1 MKLVK
6 CSNGHF
12 YDAEAN
18 VTCPYC
24 DDMDKDNKTVQDDSS
39 MIYGERHNAIPGRT
53 GMPQMPKP
61 GQASQMSAMPQPPV
75 MNNVPPVPPNMP
87 QPPVMNNVPPV
98 PPNMPQ
104 PPVMNSVP
112 PVPPNMPHPPVMNN
126 VPPVPPNMPQPPVM
140 NNVPPVPPNMPHP
153 PVMNNVPPVSPYMTG
168 MTQAAP
174 VTHAQMGNISNVPQ
188 TPVMNNIPNMPQAS
202 VMNNMS
208 NVPQTPVMNNVPNMP
223 QASVMNNMS
232 NVPQNPVM
240 SNVPNMPQTPMMN
253 NALPAVHQ
261 TAEIPGMPVTGW
273 LVCICGEAKG
283 KSYNIVSGL
292 NYVGRRKDMD
302 ICIEGDISISRY
314 RHAVVEYSEERKEF
328 LLRLGE
334 SKEKIYITRD
344 RQKRILEGTIKLEA
358 YDVITLGRTDT
369 NVHYRGERS

>member
-61 GQASQMSAMPQPPV
+61 GQASQMSAMPH
-75 MNNVPPVPPNMP
+75 
-87 QPPVMNNVPPV
+87 PPVMNNVPPV

-126 VPPVPPNMPQPPVM
+126 VPPVPPNMSQPPVM
-140 NNVPPVPPNMPHP
+140 NNVPPVPPNMQHP

-174 VTHAQMGNISNVPQ
+174 VTHAQMGNVSNMPQ

-208 NVPQTPVMNNVPNMP
+208 NMPQTPVMNNVPNMPQTPVMNNVSNVPQTPVMNNVPNMP
-223 QASVMNNMS
+223 Q
-232 NVPQNPVM
+232 
-240 SNVPNMPQTPMMN
+240 TPMMN
-253 NALPAVHQ
+253 NALQAVHQ

-358 YDVITLGRTDT
+358 YDVITLGRTELMFVPFCGDRFT
-369 NVHYRGERS
+369 W

>member
-104 PPVMNSVP
+104 PPVMN
-112 PVPPNMPHPPVMNN
+112 N

-140 NNVPPVPPNMPHP
+140 NNVPPV
-153 PVMNNVPPVSPYMTG
+153 SPYMTG
-168 MTQAAP
+168 MT
-174 VTHAQMGNISNVPQ
+174 
-188 TPVMNNIPNMPQAS
+188 
-202 VMNNMS
+202 
-208 NVPQTPVMNNVPNMP
+208 
-223 QASVMNNMS
+223 
-232 NVPQNPVM
+232 
-240 SNVPNMPQTPMMN
+240 
-253 NALPAVHQ
+253 
-261 TAEIPGMPVTGW
+261 
-273 LVCICGEAKG
+273 
-283 KSYNIVSGL
+283 
-292 NYVGRRKDMD
+292 
-302 ICIEGDISISRY
+302 
-314 RHAVVEYSEERKEF
+314 
-328 LLRLGE
+328 
-334 SKEKIYITRD
+334 
-344 RQKRILEGTIKLEA
+344 
-358 YDVITLGRTDT
+358 
-369 NVHYRGERS
+369 

>member
-12 YDAEAN
+12 YDAEVN

-98 PPNMPQ
+98 
-104 PPVMNSVP
+104 
-112 PVPPNMPHPPVMNN
+112 
-126 VPPVPPNMPQPPVM
+126 
-140 NNVPPVPPNMPHP
+140 
-153 PVMNNVPPVSPYMTG
+153 SPYMTG

-174 VTHAQMGNISNVPQ
+174 VTHAQMGNLSN
-188 TPVMNNIPNMPQAS
+188 M
-202 VMNNMS
+202 
-208 NVPQTPVMNNVPNMP
+208 PQTPVMNNVPNMP
-223 QASVMNNMS
+223 QTSVMNNVS
-232 NVPQNPVM
+232 NVPQTPVM

-253 NALPAVHQ
+253 NALPALHQ

-358 YDVITLGRTDT
+358 YDVITLGRTELMFVPFCGDRFT
-369 NVHYRGERS
+369 W

>member
-87 QPPVMNNVPPV
+87 
-98 PPNMPQ
+98 
-104 PPVMNSVP
+104 
-112 PVPPNMPHPPVMNN
+112 HPPVMNN
-126 VPPVPPNMPQPPVM
+126 VPPVPPNMPQ
-140 NNVPPVPPNMPHP
+140 P

-174 VTHAQMGNISNVPQ
+174 VTHAQMGNISNMPQ
-188 TPVMNNIPNMPQAS
+188 TPVMNNIPNMPQTP
-202 VMNNMS
+202 VMNNVS
-208 NVPQTPVMNNVPNMP
+208 NVPQTPVMN
-223 QASVMNNMS
+223 
-232 NVPQNPVM
+232 
-240 SNVPNMPQTPMMN
+240 NVPNMPQTPMMN

-358 YDVITLGRTDT
+358 YDVITLGRTELMFVPFCGDRFT
-369 NVHYRGERS
+369 W

>member
-61 GQASQMSAMPQPPV
+61 GQASQMSAMPQP
-75 MNNVPPVPPNMP
+75 
-87 QPPVMNNVPPV
+87 
-98 PPNMPQ
+98 
-104 PPVMNSVP
+104 S
-112 PVPPNMPHPPVMNN
+112 
-126 VPPVPPNMPQPPVM
+126 
-140 NNVPPVPPNMPHP
+140 
-153 PVMNNVPPVSPYMTG
+153 VMNNVPPVSPYMTG

-188 TPVMNNIPNMPQAS
+188 TPVMNNIPNMPQTP

-208 NVPQTPVMNNVPNMP
+208 NVPQTPVMSNVPNMP

-232 NVPQNPVM
+232 NVPQTPVM

-314 RHAVVEYSEERKEF
+314 RHAVVEYNEERKEF

-358 YDVITLGRTDT
+358 YDVITLGRTELMFVPFCGDRFT
-369 NVHYRGERS
+369 W

>member
-12 YDAEAN
+12 YDAEVN

-98 PPNMPQ
+98 
-104 PPVMNSVP
+104 
-112 PVPPNMPHPPVMNN
+112 
-126 VPPVPPNMPQPPVM
+126 
-140 NNVPPVPPNMPHP
+140 
-153 PVMNNVPPVSPYMTG
+153 SPYMTG

-174 VTHAQMGNISNVPQ
+174 VTYAQMGNISNVPQ

-223 QASVMNNMS
+223 QASVMNNIS
-232 NVPQNPVM
+232 NVPQTPVM
-240 SNVPNMPQTPMMN
+240 NNVSNVPQTPMMN
-253 NALPAVHQ
+253 NALLAVHQ

-358 YDVITLGRTDT
+358 YDVITLGRTELMFVPFCGDRFT
-369 NVHYRGERS
+369 W

>member
-98 PPNMPQ
+98 PPNMP
-104 PPVMNSVP
+104 
-112 PVPPNMPHPPVMNN
+112 
-126 VPPVPPNMPQPPVM
+126 
-140 NNVPPVPPNMPHP
+140 HP

-188 TPVMNNIPNMPQAS
+188 TPVMNNI
-202 VMNNMS
+202 
-208 NVPQTPVMNNVPNMP
+208 PNMP

-358 YDVITLGRTDT
+358 YDVITLGRTELMFVPFCGDRFT
-369 NVHYRGERS
+369 W

>member
-87 QPPVMNNVPPV
+87 QPPVMN
-98 PPNMPQ
+98 
-104 PPVMNSVP
+104 S
-112 PVPPNMPHPPVMNN
+112 

-174 VTHAQMGNISNVPQ
+174 VTHAQMGI
-188 TPVMNNIPNMPQAS
+188 IPNMPQAS

-223 QASVMNNMS
+223 Q
-232 NVPQNPVM
+232 
-240 SNVPNMPQTPMMN
+240 TPMMN
-253 NALPAVHQ
+253 NALPALHQ
-261 TAEIPGMPVTGW
+261 TPEIPGMPVTGW

-358 YDVITLGRTDT
+358 YDVITLGRTELMFVPFCGDRFT
-369 NVHYRGERS
+369 W

>member
-104 PPVMNSVP
+104 PPVMN
-112 PVPPNMPHPPVMNN
+112 N

-140 NNVPPVPPNMPHP
+140 NNVPPVPPNMPQP

-174 VTHAQMGNISNVPQ
+174 VTHAQMGNISNMPQ
-188 TPVMNNIPNMPQAS
+188 TPVMNNIPNMPQTP
-202 VMNNMS
+202 VMNNIP
-208 NVPQTPVMNNVPNMP
+208 NVPQTPV
-223 QASVMNNMS
+223 
-232 NVPQNPVM
+232 
-240 SNVPNMPQTPMMN
+240 MN

-358 YDVITLGRTDT
+358 YDVITLGRTELMFVPFCGDRFT
-369 NVHYRGERS
+369 W

>member
-98 PPNMPQ
+98 PPNMP
-104 PPVMNSVP
+104 
-112 PVPPNMPHPPVMNN
+112 
-126 VPPVPPNMPQPPVM
+126 
-140 NNVPPVPPNMPHP
+140 HP

-174 VTHAQMGNISNVPQ
+174 VTHAQMGI
-188 TPVMNNIPNMPQAS
+188 IPNMPQAS

-208 NVPQTPVMNNVPNMP
+208 NVPQTPVMNNV
-223 QASVMNNMS
+223 S
-232 NVPQNPVM
+232 NVPQTPVM
-240 SNVPNMPQTPMMN
+240 NNVPNMPQTPMMN
-253 NALPAVHQ
+253 NALPALHQ
-261 TAEIPGMPVTGW
+261 TPEIPGMPVTGW

-358 YDVITLGRTDT
+358 YDVITLGRTELMFVPFCGDRFT
-369 NVHYRGERS
+369 W

>member
-104 PPVMNSVP
+104 PPVMN
-112 PVPPNMPHPPVMNN
+112 N
-126 VPPVPPNMPQPPVM
+126 VPPVPPNMPQ
-140 NNVPPVPPNMPHP
+140 P

-174 VTHAQMGNISNVPQ
+174 VTHAQMGNISNMPQ
-188 TPVMNNIPNMPQAS
+188 TPVMNNIPNMPQ
-202 VMNNMS
+202 
-208 NVPQTPVMNNVPNMP
+208 TPVMNNIPNMP
-223 QASVMNNMS
+223 QTLVMNNIPNAPQTSVMN
-232 NVPQNPVM
+232 
-240 SNVPNMPQTPMMN
+240 NVPNMPQTPMMN

-328 LLRLGE
+328 LLRIGE

-358 YDVITLGRTDT
+358 YDVITLGRTELMFVPFCGDRFT
-369 NVHYRGERS
+369 W

>member
-98 PPNMPQ
+98 PP
-104 PPVMNSVP
+104 
-112 PVPPNMPHPPVMNN
+112 
-126 VPPVPPNMPQPPVM
+126 
-140 NNVPPVPPNMPHP
+140 
-153 PVMNNVPPVSPYMTG
+153 YMTG

-174 VTHAQMGNISNVPQ
+174 VTHAQMGNISNMPQ
-188 TPVMNNIPNMPQAS
+188 TPVMNNIPNMPQTP
-202 VMNNMS
+202 VMNNIP

-223 QASVMNNMS
+223 QTPVMNNVS
-232 NVPQNPVM
+232 NVPQTPVM
-240 SNVPNMPQTPMMN
+240 NNVPNMPQTPMMN

-344 RQKRILEGTIKLEA
+344 RQKRILEGTIKLEV
-358 YDVITLGRTDT
+358 YDVITLGRTELMFVPFCGDRFT
-369 NVHYRGERS
+369 W

>member
-87 QPPVMNNVPPV
+87 
-98 PPNMPQ
+98 
-104 PPVMNSVP
+104 
-112 PVPPNMPHPPVMNN
+112 
-126 VPPVPPNMPQPPVM
+126 
-140 NNVPPVPPNMPHP
+140 HP

-174 VTHAQMGNISNVPQ
+174 VTHAQMGNISNMPQ
-188 TPVMNNIPNMPQAS
+188 TPVMNNISNMPQTPVMNNISNMPQVS

-208 NVPQTPVMNNVPNMP
+208 NVSQTPVMN
-223 QASVMNNMS
+223 
-232 NVPQNPVM
+232 
-240 SNVPNMPQTPMMN
+240 NVPNMPQTPMMN

-358 YDVITLGRTDT
+358 YDVITLGRTELMFVPFCGDRFT
-369 NVHYRGERS
+369 W

>member
-12 YDAEAN
+12 YDAEVN

-61 GQASQMSAMPQPPV
+61 GQASQMSAMPQ
-75 MNNVPPVPPNMP
+75 
-87 QPPVMNNVPPV
+87 
-98 PPNMPQ
+98 
-104 PPVMNSVP
+104 
-112 PVPPNMPHPPVMNN
+112 PPVMNN

-208 NVPQTPVMNNVPNMP
+208 NVPQTPVM
-223 QASVMNNMS
+223 
-232 NVPQNPVM
+232 

-253 NALPAVHQ
+253 NALPALHQ

-358 YDVITLGRTDT
+358 YDVITLGRTELMFVPFCGDRFT
-369 NVHYRGERS
+369 W

>member
-12 YDAEAN
+12 YDAEVN

-75 MNNVPPVPPNMP
+75 MNNVPPVPSAMP

-98 PPNMPQ
+98 PPNMPH

-140 NNVPPVPPNMPHP
+140 NNVPPV
-153 PVMNNVPPVSPYMTG
+153 SPYMTG

-188 TPVMNNIPNMPQAS
+188 TPVMNNVPNMPQAS

-208 NVPQTPVMNNVPNMP
+208 NVPQTPVM
-223 QASVMNNMS
+223 
-232 NVPQNPVM
+232 

-253 NALPAVHQ
+253 NALPALHQ

-314 RHAVVEYSEERKEF
+314 RHAVVEYNEERKEF

-358 YDVITLGRTDT
+358 YDVITLGRTELMFVPFCGDRFT
-369 NVHYRGERS
+369 W

>member
-12 YDAEAN
+12 YDAEVN

-61 GQASQMSAMPQPPV
+61 GQASQMSA
-75 MNNVPPVPPNMP
+75 
-87 QPPVMNNVPPV
+87 
-98 PPNMPQ
+98 
-104 PPVMNSVP
+104 
-112 PVPPNMPHPPVMNN
+112 
-126 VPPVPPNMPQPPVM
+126 MPQPPVM

-223 QASVMNNMS
+223 QTPVMNNVS
-232 NVPQNPVM
+232 NVPQTPVM
-240 SNVPNMPQTPMMN
+240 SNVPNMPQIPMMN

-358 YDVITLGRTDT
+358 YDVITLGRTELMFVPFCGDRFT
-369 NVHYRGERS
+369 W

>member
-87 QPPVMNNVPPV
+87 QPPVMN
-98 PPNMPQ
+98 
-104 PPVMNSVP
+104 SVP
-112 PVPPNMPHPPVMNN
+112 PVPPKMPQPPVMNN

-174 VTHAQMGNISNVPQ
+174 VTHAQMGI
-188 TPVMNNIPNMPQAS
+188 IPNMPQAS
-202 VMNNMS
+202 VMNNVPNMPQTPVMNNMS

-223 QASVMNNMS
+223 Q
-232 NVPQNPVM
+232 
-240 SNVPNMPQTPMMN
+240 TPMMN
-253 NALPAVHQ
+253 NALPALHQ
-261 TAEIPGMPVTGW
+261 TPEIPGMPVTGW

-358 YDVITLGRTDT
+358 YDVITLGRTELMFVPFCGDRFT
-369 NVHYRGERS
+369 W

>member
-87 QPPVMNNVPPV
+87 QPPVMN
-98 PPNMPQ
+98 
-104 PPVMNSVP
+104 S
-112 PVPPNMPHPPVMNN
+112 

-174 VTHAQMGNISNVPQ
+174 VTHAQMGI
-188 TPVMNNIPNMPQAS
+188 IPNMPQAS

-208 NVPQTPVMNNVPNMP
+208 NVPQTPVMNNV
-223 QASVMNNMS
+223 S
-232 NVPQNPVM
+232 NVPQTPVM
-240 SNVPNMPQTPMMN
+240 NNVPNMPQTPMMN
-253 NALPAVHQ
+253 NALPALHQ
-261 TAEIPGMPVTGW
+261 TPEIPGMPVTGW

-358 YDVITLGRTDT
+358 YDVITLGRTELMFVPFCGDRFT
-369 NVHYRGERS
+369 W

>member
-61 GQASQMSAMPQPPV
+61 GQASPMSAMPQPPV

-104 PPVMNSVP
+104 PPVMN
-112 PVPPNMPHPPVMNN
+112 N
-126 VPPVPPNMPQPPVM
+126 VPPVPPNMPQ
-140 NNVPPVPPNMPHP
+140 P

-174 VTHAQMGNISNVPQ
+174 VTHAQMGNI
-188 TPVMNNIPNMPQAS
+188 PNMPQ
-202 VMNNMS
+202 
-208 NVPQTPVMNNVPNMP
+208 VPIMNNVPNMP
-223 QASVMNNMS
+223 QA
-232 NVPQNPVM
+232 PVM
-240 SNVPNMPQTPMMN
+240 SNVPNMPQTPVMNNASNMPQTPMMN
-253 NALPAVHQ
+253 NALSAVHQ
-261 TAEIPGMPVTGW
+261 PAEIPGMPVTGW

-314 RHAVVEYSEERKEF
+314 RHAVVEYSKERKEF

-358 YDVITLGRTDT
+358 YDVITLGRTELMFVPFCGDRFT
-369 NVHYRGERS
+369 W

>member
-12 YDAEAN
+12 YDAEVN

-87 QPPVMNNVPPV
+87 HPPVMNN
-98 PPNMPQ
+98 
-104 PPVMNSVP
+104 VP

-140 NNVPPVPPNMPHP
+140 NNVPPVPPNMPQP

-174 VTHAQMGNISNVPQ
+174 VTHAQMGNLSN
-188 TPVMNNIPNMPQAS
+188 M
-202 VMNNMS
+202 
-208 NVPQTPVMNNVPNMP
+208 PQTPVMNNVPNMP
-223 QASVMNNMS
+223 QTSVMNNVS
-232 NVPQNPVM
+232 NVPQTPVM

-253 NALPAVHQ
+253 NALPALHQ

-358 YDVITLGRTDT
+358 YDVITLGRTELMFVPFCGDRFT
-369 NVHYRGERS
+369 W

>member
-98 PPNMPQ
+98 PPNMP
-104 PPVMNSVP
+104 
-112 PVPPNMPHPPVMNN
+112 
-126 VPPVPPNMPQPPVM
+126 
-140 NNVPPVPPNMPHP
+140 HP

-174 VTHAQMGNISNVPQ
+174 VTHAQMGNIPNMPQTPVMNNISNMPQASVMNNIPNMPQTPVMNNVSNVPQ
-188 TPVMNNIPNMPQAS
+188 TPVMN
-202 VMNNMS
+202 
-208 NVPQTPVMNNVPNMP
+208 
-223 QASVMNNMS
+223 
-232 NVPQNPVM
+232 
-240 SNVPNMPQTPMMN
+240 NVPNMPQTPMMN

-358 YDVITLGRTDT
+358 YDVITLGRTELMFVPFCGDRFT
-369 NVHYRGERS
+369 W

>member
-12 YDAEAN
+12 YDAEVN

-98 PPNMPQ
+98 
-104 PPVMNSVP
+104 
-112 PVPPNMPHPPVMNN
+112 
-126 VPPVPPNMPQPPVM
+126 
-140 NNVPPVPPNMPHP
+140 
-153 PVMNNVPPVSPYMTG
+153 SPYMTG

-174 VTHAQMGNISNVPQ
+174 VTYAQMGNISNVPQ

-202 VMNNMS
+202 VMNNIS
-208 NVPQTPVMNNVPNMP
+208 NVPQTPVMNNV
-223 QASVMNNMS
+223 S
-232 NVPQNPVM
+232 NV
-240 SNVPNMPQTPMMN
+240 PQTPMMN
-253 NALPAVHQ
+253 NALPALHQ

-358 YDVITLGRTDT
+358 YDVITLGRTELMFVPFCGDRFT
-369 NVHYRGERS
+369 W

>member
-104 PPVMNSVP
+104 PPVMN
-112 PVPPNMPHPPVMNN
+112 N
-126 VPPVPPNMPQPPVM
+126 VLPVPPNMPQPPVM
-140 NNVPPVPPNMPHP
+140 NNVPPVPPNMPQP

-174 VTHAQMGNISNVPQ
+174 VTHAQMGNISNMPQ
-188 TPVMNNIPNMPQAS
+188 TPVMNNIPNMPQTP
-202 VMNNMS
+202 VMNNIP

-223 QASVMNNMS
+223 QTSVMNNVPNMPQTPVMNNVS
-232 NVPQNPVM
+232 NVPQTPVM

-253 NALPAVHQ
+253 NVLPAVHQ

-358 YDVITLGRTDT
+358 YDVITLGRTELMFVPFCGDRFT
-369 NVHYRGERS
+369 W

>member
-1 MKLVK
+1 
-6 CSNGHF
+6 
-12 YDAEAN
+12 
-18 VTCPYC
+18 
-24 DDMDKDNKTVQDDSS
+24 

-75 MNNVPPVPPNMP
+75 MNNVPL
-87 QPPVMNNVPPV
+87 
-98 PPNMPQ
+98 
-104 PPVMNSVP
+104 
-112 PVPPNMPHPPVMNN
+112 
-126 VPPVPPNMPQPPVM
+126 VPPNMPQPPVM

-153 PVMNNVPPVSPYMTG
+153 PVMNNVPPVPPNMPQPPGMNNVPPVSPYMTG

-174 VTHAQMGNISNVPQ
+174 VTYAQMGNISNVPQ

-208 NVPQTPVMNNVPNMP
+208 NVPQTPVM
-223 QASVMNNMS
+223 
-232 NVPQNPVM
+232 

-253 NALPAVHQ
+253 NALPALHQ

-358 YDVITLGRTDT
+358 YDVITLGRTELMFVPFCGDRFT
-369 NVHYRGERS
+369 W

>member
-98 PPNMPQ
+98 
-104 PPVMNSVP
+104 
-112 PVPPNMPHPPVMNN
+112 
-126 VPPVPPNMPQPPVM
+126 
-140 NNVPPVPPNMPHP
+140 
-153 PVMNNVPPVSPYMTG
+153 SPYMTG

-174 VTHAQMGNISNVPQ
+174 VTHAQMGNISNMPQ
-188 TPVMNNIPNMPQAS
+188 TPVMNNIPNMPQTP
-202 VMNNMS
+202 VMNNIP

-223 QASVMNNMS
+223 QTPVMNNVPNMPQTPVMNNVS
-232 NVPQNPVM
+232 NVPQTPVM

-253 NALPAVHQ
+253 NVLPAVHQ

-344 RQKRILEGTIKLEA
+344 RQKRILKGTIKLEA
-358 YDVITLGRTDT
+358 YDVITLGRTELMFVPFCGDRFT
-369 NVHYRGERS
+369 W

>member
-87 QPPVMNNVPPV
+87 HPLVMNNVPPV

-104 PPVMNSVP
+104 
-112 PVPPNMPHPPVMNN
+112 PPVMNN

-140 NNVPPVPPNMPHP
+140 NNVPPVPPNMPQP
-153 PVMNNVPPVSPYMTG
+153 PVMNNVPPVPPYMTG

-174 VTHAQMGNISNVPQ
+174 VTHAQMGNIS
-188 TPVMNNIPNMPQAS
+188 
-202 VMNNMS
+202 
-208 NVPQTPVMNNVPNMP
+208 
-223 QASVMNNMS
+223 
-232 NVPQNPVM
+232 
-240 SNVPNMPQTPMMN
+240 NMPQTPMMN

-344 RQKRILEGTIKLEA
+344 RQKRILEGTIKLEV
-358 YDVITLGRTDT
+358 YDVITLGRTELMFVPFCGDRFT
-369 NVHYRGERS
+369 W

>member
-87 QPPVMNNVPPV
+87 Q
-98 PPNMPQ
+98 
-104 PPVMNSVP
+104 
-112 PVPPNMPHPPVMNN
+112 
-126 VPPVPPNMPQPPVM
+126 
-140 NNVPPVPPNMPHP
+140 P

-358 YDVITLGRTDT
+358 YDVITLGRTELMFVPFCGDRFT
-369 NVHYRGERS
+369 W

>member
-104 PPVMNSVP
+104 PPVMN
-112 PVPPNMPHPPVMNN
+112 N

-140 NNVPPVPPNMPHP
+140 NNVPPVPPNMPQP

-174 VTHAQMGNISNVPQ
+174 VTHAQMGNISNMPQ
-188 TPVMNNIPNMPQAS
+188 TPVMNNIPNMPQTP
-202 VMNNMS
+202 VMNNIP

-223 QASVMNNMS
+223 QTPVMNNVS
-232 NVPQNPVM
+232 NVPQTPVM

-253 NALPAVHQ
+253 NVLPAVHQ

-344 RQKRILEGTIKLEA
+344 RQKRILKGTIKLEA
-358 YDVITLGRTDT
+358 YDVITLGRTELMFVPFCGDRFT
-369 NVHYRGERS
+369 W

>member
-53 GMPQMPKP
+53 GMPQMPQP
-61 GQASQMSAMPQPPV
+61 GQASQMSA
-75 MNNVPPVPPNMP
+75 MP

-112 PVPPNMPHPPVMNN
+112 PVPPNMP
-126 VPPVPPNMPQPPVM
+126 QPPVM
-140 NNVPPVPPNMPHP
+140 NNVLPVPPNMPHS

-174 VTHAQMGNISNVPQ
+174 VTHAQMGNIPNMPQTPVMNNVSNVPQ
-188 TPVMNNIPNMPQAS
+188 TPVMN
-202 VMNNMS
+202 
-208 NVPQTPVMNNVPNMP
+208 
-223 QASVMNNMS
+223 
-232 NVPQNPVM
+232 
-240 SNVPNMPQTPMMN
+240 NVPNMPQTPMMN

-358 YDVITLGRTDT
+358 YDVITLGRTELMFVPFCGDRFT
-369 NVHYRGERS
+369 W

>member
-75 MNNVPPVPPNMP
+75 MNSVPPVPPNMP

-104 PPVMNSVP
+104 PPVMN
-112 PVPPNMPHPPVMNN
+112 N
-126 VPPVPPNMPQPPVM
+126 VPPI
-140 NNVPPVPPNMPHP
+140 
-153 PVMNNVPPVSPYMTG
+153 SPYMTG

-174 VTHAQMGNISNVPQ
+174 VTHAQMGNISNMPQ
-188 TPVMNNIPNMPQAS
+188 TPVMNNIPNMPQTP
-202 VMNNMS
+202 VMNNVS
-208 NVPQTPVMNNVPNMP
+208 NVPQTPVMN
-223 QASVMNNMS
+223 
-232 NVPQNPVM
+232 
-240 SNVPNMPQTPMMN
+240 NVPNMPQTPMMN

-358 YDVITLGRTDT
+358 YDVITLGRTELMFVPFCGDRFT
-369 NVHYRGERS
+369 W

>member
-98 PPNMPQ
+98 
-104 PPVMNSVP
+104 
-112 PVPPNMPHPPVMNN
+112 
-126 VPPVPPNMPQPPVM
+126 
-140 NNVPPVPPNMPHP
+140 
-153 PVMNNVPPVSPYMTG
+153 SPYMTG

-174 VTHAQMGNISNVPQ
+174 VTHAQMGNISNMPQ
-188 TPVMNNIPNMPQAS
+188 TPVMN
-202 VMNNMS
+202 
-208 NVPQTPVMNNVPNMP
+208 
-223 QASVMNNMS
+223 
-232 NVPQNPVM
+232 
-240 SNVPNMPQTPMMN
+240 NVPNMPQTPMMN

-328 LLRLGE
+328 LLRIGE

-358 YDVITLGRTDT
+358 YDVITLGRTELMFVPFCGDRFT
-369 NVHYRGERS
+369 W

>member
-87 QPPVMNNVPPV
+87 QPPVMNNV
-98 PPNMPQ
+98 
-104 PPVMNSVP
+104 S
-112 PVPPNMPHPPVMNN
+112 
-126 VPPVPPNMPQPPVM
+126 
-140 NNVPPVPPNMPHP
+140 
-153 PVMNNVPPVSPYMTG
+153 PVSPYMTG

-174 VTHAQMGNISNVPQ
+174 VTHAQMGNISNMPQ
-188 TPVMNNIPNMPQAS
+188 TPVMNNIPNMPQ
-202 VMNNMS
+202 
-208 NVPQTPVMNNVPNMP
+208 TPVMNNI
-223 QASVMNNMS
+223 
-232 NVPQNPVM
+232 
-240 SNVPNMPQTPMMN
+240 PNMPQTPMMN

-328 LLRLGE
+328 LLRIGE

-358 YDVITLGRTDT
+358 YDVITLGRTELMFVPFCGDRFT
-369 NVHYRGERS
+369 W

>member
-87 QPPVMNNVPPV
+87 
-98 PPNMPQ
+98 
-104 PPVMNSVP
+104 
-112 PVPPNMPHPPVMNN
+112 
-126 VPPVPPNMPQPPVM
+126 
-140 NNVPPVPPNMPHP
+140 HP

-174 VTHAQMGNISNVPQ
+174 VTHAQMGNISNMPQ
-188 TPVMNNIPNMPQAS
+188 TPVMNNISNMPQAS
-202 VMNNMS
+202 VMNNIPNM
-208 NVPQTPVMNNVPNMP
+208 PQTPVMNNVPNVP
-223 QASVMNNMS
+223 QTPVMN
-232 NVPQNPVM
+232 
-240 SNVPNMPQTPMMN
+240 NVPNMPQTPMMN
-253 NALPAVHQ
+253 NALPALHQ

-358 YDVITLGRTDT
+358 YDVITLGRTELMFVPFCGDRFT
-369 NVHYRGERS
+369 W

>member
-53 GMPQMPKP
+53 GMPQMPQP

-112 PVPPNMPHPPVMNN
+112 PVPPNMP
-126 VPPVPPNMPQPPVM
+126 QPPVM
-140 NNVPPVPPNMPHP
+140 NNVLPVPPNMPHS

-174 VTHAQMGNISNVPQ
+174 VTHAQMGNIPNMPQTPVMNNVSNVPQ
-188 TPVMNNIPNMPQAS
+188 TPVMN
-202 VMNNMS
+202 
-208 NVPQTPVMNNVPNMP
+208 
-223 QASVMNNMS
+223 
-232 NVPQNPVM
+232 
-240 SNVPNMPQTPMMN
+240 NVPNMPQTPMMN

-358 YDVITLGRTDT
+358 YDVITLGRTELMFVPFCGDRFT
-369 NVHYRGERS
+369 W

>member
-104 PPVMNSVP
+104 PPVMN
-112 PVPPNMPHPPVMNN
+112 N

-140 NNVPPVPPNMPHP
+140 NNVPPVPPNMPQT

-174 VTHAQMGNISNVPQ
+174 VTHAQMGNISNMPQ
-188 TPVMNNIPNMPQAS
+188 TPVMNNIPNMPQTP
-202 VMNNMS
+202 VMNNIP

-223 QASVMNNMS
+223 QTPVMNNVPNMPQTPVMNNVS
-232 NVPQNPVM
+232 NVPQTPVM

-253 NALPAVHQ
+253 NVLPAVHQ

-358 YDVITLGRTDT
+358 YDVITLGRTELMFVPFCGDRFT
-369 NVHYRGERS
+369 W

>member
-98 PPNMPQ
+98 PPNMP
-104 PPVMNSVP
+104 
-112 PVPPNMPHPPVMNN
+112 
-126 VPPVPPNMPQPPVM
+126 
-140 NNVPPVPPNMPHP
+140 HP

-174 VTHAQMGNISNVPQ
+174 VTHAQMGIIPNMPQTPVMNNISNMPQ
-188 TPVMNNIPNMPQAS
+188 TPVMNNISNMPQASVMNNIPNMPQ
-202 VMNNMS
+202 
-208 NVPQTPVMNNVPNMP
+208 TPVMNNV
-223 QASVMNNMS
+223 S
-232 NVPQNPVM
+232 NV
-240 SNVPNMPQTPMMN
+240 PQTPMMN

-358 YDVITLGRTDT
+358 YDVITLGRTELMFVPFCGDRFT
-369 NVHYRGERS
+369 W

>member
-1 MKLVK
+1 
-6 CSNGHF
+6 
-12 YDAEAN
+12 
-18 VTCPYC
+18 
-24 DDMDKDNKTVQDDSS
+24 
-39 MIYGERHNAIPGRT
+39 
-53 GMPQMPKP
+53 
-61 GQASQMSAMPQPPV
+61 
-75 MNNVPPVPPNMP
+75 
-87 QPPVMNNVPPV
+87 
-98 PPNMPQ
+98 MPQ

-112 PVPPNMPHPPVMNN
+112 PVPPNMPQPPVMNN

-174 VTHAQMGNISNVPQ
+174 VTHAQMGI
-188 TPVMNNIPNMPQAS
+188 IPNMPQAS

-223 QASVMNNMS
+223 QTPVMNNVP
-232 NVPQNPVM
+232 NVPQTPVM
-240 SNVPNMPQTPMMN
+240 NNVPNMPQTPMMN
-253 NALPAVHQ
+253 NALPALHQ
-261 TAEIPGMPVTGW
+261 TPEIPGMPVTGW

-358 YDVITLGRTDT
+358 YDVITLGRTELMFVPFCGDRFT
-369 NVHYRGERS
+369 W

>member
-87 QPPVMNNVPPV
+87 
-98 PPNMPQ
+98 
-104 PPVMNSVP
+104 
-112 PVPPNMPHPPVMNN
+112 
-126 VPPVPPNMPQPPVM
+126 
-140 NNVPPVPPNMPHP
+140 HP

-174 VTHAQMGNISNVPQ
+174 VTHAQMGNISNMPQ
-188 TPVMNNIPNMPQAS
+188 TPVMNNISNMPQVS

-208 NVPQTPVMNNVPNMP
+208 NVSQTPVMNNVPNMP
-223 QASVMNNMS
+223 QTPVMNNVS
-232 NVPQNPVM
+232 NVPQTPVM
-240 SNVPNMPQTPMMN
+240 NNVPNMPQTPMMN

-358 YDVITLGRTDT
+358 YDVITLGRTELMFVPFCGDRFT
-369 NVHYRGERS
+369 W

>member
-104 PPVMNSVP
+104 PPVMN
-112 PVPPNMPHPPVMNN
+112 N

-140 NNVPPVPPNMPHP
+140 NNVPPVPPNMPQP

-174 VTHAQMGNISNVPQ
+174 VTHAQMGNISNMPQ
-188 TPVMNNIPNMPQAS
+188 TPVMNNIPNMPQTPVMNNIPNMPQTLVMNNIPNAPQTS
-202 VMNNMS
+202 VMNNVPNMPQTPVMNNMS

-223 QASVMNNMS
+223 Q
-232 NVPQNPVM
+232 
-240 SNVPNMPQTPMMN
+240 TPMMN

-261 TAEIPGMPVTGW
+261 TVEIPGMPVTGW

-328 LLRLGE
+328 LLRIGE

-358 YDVITLGRTDT
+358 YDVITLGRTELMFVPFCGDRFT
-369 NVHYRGERS
+369 W

>member
-12 YDAEAN
+12 YDAEVN

-98 PPNMPQ
+98 PPNMP
-104 PPVMNSVP
+104 
-112 PVPPNMPHPPVMNN
+112 
-126 VPPVPPNMPQPPVM
+126 
-140 NNVPPVPPNMPHP
+140 HP

-174 VTHAQMGNISNVPQ
+174 VTYAQMGNISNVPQ
-188 TPVMNNIPNMPQAS
+188 PPVMNNIPNMPQAS

-208 NVPQTPVMNNVPNMP
+208 NVPQTPVMNNI
-223 QASVMNNMS
+223 S
-232 NVPQNPVM
+232 NVPQTPVMNNVSNVPQTPIM

-253 NALPAVHQ
+253 NALPALHQ

-358 YDVITLGRTDT
+358 YDVITLGRTELMFVPFCGDRFT
-369 NVHYRGERS
+369 W